1 MAKSK
6 LEKLVEAISAAVKIH
21 EEAEVGEGEGQFSQ
35 STFDEFSLAIE
46 TAKAVSE
53 ISDVEPSVYEE
64 GSNVLLKAVDTFKAA
79 KNKPDEETKSPA
91 ETSETK
97 TTMEIKGV
105 VLPQWPS
112 DQKGIHTIH
121 LKERIITFIDGKA
134 ELPSNLVDELKKA
147 GYLE

>member
-6 LEKLVEAISAAVKIH
+6 LEKLIEAISAAVKIH
-21 EEAEVGEGEGQFSQ
+21 EEAEVGEGEGQFDQ
-35 STFDEFSLAIE
+35 SSVDEFSLAIE

-53 ISDVEPSVYEE
+53 IPDAEPSVYEE
-64 GSNVLLKAVDTFKAA
+64 GANVLLKAVDTFMAA
-79 KNKPDEETKSPA
+79 QYKSKEGTKPPD
-91 ETSETK
+91 TSQSQSN
-97 TTMEIKGV
+97 MELQGV

-121 LKERIITFIDGKA
+121 LKDRVVTFVDGMA
-134 ELPSNLVDELKKA
+134 ELPADLIEKLQAA